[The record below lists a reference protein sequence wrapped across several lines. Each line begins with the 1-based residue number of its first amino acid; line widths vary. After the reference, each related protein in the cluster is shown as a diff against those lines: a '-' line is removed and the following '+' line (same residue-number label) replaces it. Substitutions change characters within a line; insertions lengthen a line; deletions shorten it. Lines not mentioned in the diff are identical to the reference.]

1 MRDDNSNKSPKITS
15 IRTVWL
21 LIRFVTPY
29 KKHFAILLTLALLTS
44 FLRPA
49 QPFLIQIAIDQYIF
63 KGNYSGLLI
72 ICGWMAAVLA
82 LQTYFTYA
90 HTYLA
95 EWLGQT
101 VIRDIRSKLF
111 AHTLRLQLKFYDKTP
126 LGHLITRNISDVQTL
141 SNILSSGIAA
151 FIADALFLIIIL
163 TLMLYTH
170 WQLTLVSL
178 SLMPLLIWSS
188 FIFKEKMKKEIY
200 AVRNA
205 VSNLNAFI
213 QEHVTGMYIIQLF
226 GAQKDE
232 KGKFKTI
239 NQAHRAAYLKT
250 ELYHAVYQ
258 PTTEALAA
266 AGLGFLIWFG
276 ASRVLNNEISLGV
289 LVAFMMYIRMFYVP
303 IRNLAER
310 LNILQL
316 GAISLNKI
324 FSLIQNPAII
334 QDSGSLAPGSL
345 KGEVKFQNLWF
356 AYNDEEYVLK
366 NISFTAK
373 AGETLALVGATGA
386 GKTSIINVLNRF
398 YTPSRGA
405 IYLDNQ
411 PIQEYQLGFLRR
423 QIGVVLQDVFLFA
436 QSLRQNITLGDE
448 RISDEK
454 IWQIIDELKF
464 RKFIEQ
470 LPGGLNY
477 NVMERGASLSVGQ
490 RQLIAFAR
498 VLLFDP
504 KIIVLDEATS
514 SIDSDTEIL
523 VQNAMQRV
531 MKNRTAI
538 VIAHRL
544 ATIQKAENIIVIDKG
559 EIKEQGTHSEL
570 LEKKGWYAELHQMG
584 FKV

>member
-1 MRDDNSNKSPKITS
+1 
-15 IRTVWL
+15 
-21 LIRFVTPY
+21 
-29 KKHFAILLTLALLTS
+29 
-44 FLRPA
+44 
-49 QPFLIQIAIDQYIF
+49 
-63 KGNYSGLLI
+63 
-72 ICGWMAAVLA
+72 
-82 LQTYFTYA
+82 
-90 HTYLA
+90 
-95 EWLGQT
+95 
-101 VIRDIRSKLF
+101 
-111 AHTLRLQLKFYDKTP
+111 
-126 LGHLITRNISDVQTL
+126 
-141 SNILSSGIAA
+141 
-151 FIADALFLIIIL
+151 
-163 TLMLYTH
+163 
-170 WQLTLVSL
+170 
-178 SLMPLLIWSS
+178 
-188 FIFKEKMKKEIY
+188 
-200 AVRNA
+200 
-205 VSNLNAFI
+205 
-213 QEHVTGMYIIQLF
+213 
-226 GAQKDE
+226 
-232 KGKFKTI
+232 
-239 NQAHRAAYLKT
+239 
-250 ELYHAVYQ
+250 
-258 PTTEALAA
+258 
-266 AGLGFLIWFG
+266 
-276 ASRVLNNEISLGV
+276 
-289 LVAFMMYIRMFYVP
+289 MFYAP